1 MEKLWRSDEVTVPAA
16 VVLGVLALWTG
27 LQVLGGG

>member
-1 MEKLWRSDEVTVPAA
+1 VPAA